1 MIVQQGVNTENAEK
15 YPETGIQMMQDLA
28 LIVNKRSGIPLRN
41 YNHIK
46 VKNLSDSINKIIGID
61 PVTLDSLYF
70 DADSQ
75 QSEAD
80 KQKNAQEIFDK
91 YTKAFNLRKS
101 DFDDWVIIDLKQL
114 FKEFSNLYAQEG
126 YTYSIIL
133 AA

>member
-1 MIVQQGVNTENAEK
+1 MIVQKGVIPENAEK

-101 DFDDWVIIDLKQL
+101 DFDD
-114 FKEFSNLYAQEG
+114 
-126 YTYSIIL
+126 
-133 AA
+133 